1 MAVILNELSLNVGG
15 IKMKNP
21 VLVASGTFGYGEE
34 LAKYIDLNKP
44 GAIITKTITLKQR
57 EGNNPPRLVETTAGI
72 LNSIGLQNVG
82 IDTFIKE
89 KLPFLR
95 KVNTNV
101 IVSIAGFSSYE
112 YSELAKRLNDCKG
125 IAGLE
130 LNISCPN
137 VKNKIFSQDSKLTF
151 EVVNRVRKSTRLS
164 IITKLSPNV
173 TDIRTIA
180 KSSEDAGTDAISL
193 VNTFFGMSIDIKT
206 RKSKLANIYGGL
218 SGPAIKPI
226 ALYLVWRV
234 YNTVKVPIIGI
245 GGIMNSD
252 DAIEFILT
260 GATAVAI
267 GTANFINPKV
277 SLEVISGMKN
287 YMKRFKI
294 KKITS
299 IIGTLKSHVF

>member
-1 MAVILNELSLNVGG
+1 MSELSVNVGG

-21 VLVASGTFGYGEE
+21 VLVASGTFGYGKEF
-34 LAKYIDLNKP
+34 AKYIDLNKP

-95 KVNTNV
+95 KLNTNV
-101 IVSIAGFSSYE
+101 IVNIAGFSSYE
-112 YSELAKRLNDCKG
+112 YSELAKRLNDSKG

-137 VKNKIFSQDSKLTF
+137 VKNKIFSQYPKLTF
-151 EVVNRVRKSTRLS
+151 EVVNRVRKSTRLP

-180 KSSEDAGTDAISL
+180 KSSEDAGTDVISL